1 MVMLCELCFALGLS
15 MTRTNAPPFPFST
28 VWDYDVIGSGK
39 FLGCVVLTG
48 QDLKRLFEAADGTG
62 AGADAG
68 TGDDGD
74 NADHTIHRFPL
85 SASLRLDRS
94 LQSIAPKGILSIQL
108 SRPSTATGPGPGG
121 GVVAMANSIGVMWD
135 GVRNAEAG
143 GPYFE
148 LGGFGG

>member
-1 MVMLCELCFALGLS
+1 
-15 MTRTNAPPFPFST
+15 MTRANVLPPPYPI

-48 QDLKRLFEAADGTG
+48 QDLKRVFEAVDGTG
-62 AGADAG
+62 ADAVAG
-68 TGDDGD
+68 NDGD
-74 NADHTIHRFPL
+74 NADRTIHKFPL